1 MAAIALLGQWL
12 LVGNDSLRRT
22 ALSLVL
28 SLLALPCL
36 LVFGVP
42 LTSGPA
48 TLTLSVVCSV
58 ALWMALGAVAA
69 ARATRRPAVGWAE
82 YWREFAWAAAAVWT
96 GLGAGVL
103 LVDLM
108 LGRPLL

>member
-1 MAAIALLGQWL
+1 MAVVALAGQWL
-12 LVGNDSLRRT
+12 LLDNESFRRT
-22 ALSLVL
+22 ALSLGL

-42 LTSGPA
+42 LTSGSA
-48 TLTLSVVCSV
+48 TIALSVVTSAV
-58 ALWMALGAVAA
+58 LWMALGAIAA
-69 ARATRRPAVGWAE
+69 ARATRRPVAAWSE
-82 YWREFAWAAAAVWT
+82 YWRELAWSAAAVWV

-103 LVDLM
+103 LVDLL